1 MRVLHFPGQRSAC
14 YSADLLLRQYK
25 RVKGERK
32 KEFSYRDIKSVYTIV
47 FFEKSTKEFKEFPN
61 EFLHYFEQRSNTGL
75 KIDLLQKYLFIPL
88 DIFKKTQYNKN
99 IDEKLEAWLKFFS
112 TDSPEEILELVG
124 QYPEFKSL
132 YEEIF
137 TLCSNVERMMSM
149 WSEELLQLDKN
160 TVQYMIDEM
169 QEEIDTQKSQ
179 LEKQQNQL
187 LEKDDRLLKQQNQL
201 LEKDD
206 RLQNQQNQLN
216 EKDMIILE
224 LQKQL
229 KALREK

>member
-1 MRVLHFPGQRSAC
+1 
-14 YSADLLLRQYK
+14 LRQYK

-112 TDSPEEILELVG
+112 TDSPEEILELIG

-169 QEEIDTQKSQ
+169 QEEIDTQKSTINTQ
-179 LEKQQNQL
+179 QSRLTEQQSTINTQQNRLTEQQSTIDTQQNQL
-187 LEKDDRLLKQQNQL
+187 TEQQIQLKEKDSLI
-201 LEKDD
+201 
-206 RLQNQQNQLN
+206 
-216 EKDMIILE
+216 ME
-224 LQKQL
+224 LQRQL
-229 KALREK
+229 RGLQEK